1 MNFCLAIPTIKSMMT
16 MREVLEATFPVDWMK
31 WNSVLSTKIKPFL
44 INKIR
49 MTPSKKA
56 RMRTMRTK
64 KSSELTNNSDTSSPP
79 SMVPAI
85 IAMIA
90 PKTQCQ

>member
-44 INKIR
+44 ISKIR
-49 MTPSKKA
+49 MSLSKKVKIK
-56 RMRTMRTK
+56 MMRTK